1 MPDMSQLQ
9 QYLTPA
15 DQLPDSASSERIIGL
30 RLSVDRYGY
39 VRVLINQIY
48 NFLQSLNSI

>member
-1 MPDMSQLQ
+1 MSQLQ

-30 RLSVDRYGY
+30 RLSVDN
-39 VRVLINQIY
+39 VWLCESAN
-48 NFLQSLNSI
+48 